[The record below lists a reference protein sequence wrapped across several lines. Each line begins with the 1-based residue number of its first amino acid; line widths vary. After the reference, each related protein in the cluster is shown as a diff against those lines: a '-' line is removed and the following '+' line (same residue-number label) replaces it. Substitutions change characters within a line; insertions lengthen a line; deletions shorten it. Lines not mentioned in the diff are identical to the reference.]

1 MEKTRITLQELAC
14 RIGAAIAADS
24 GTQNVW
30 VTAEIQNL
38 NPKPQGYCFMR
49 LVQKDETGTRQLTA
63 MEAVCWS
70 NVWPLLQ
77 RKFFDGTGQ
86 RLTNDLKVMLKV
98 SAQFNDYGFRL
109 IVSDIDPAYTM
120 GDLLRRRR
128 EIVERLTREGVIEM
142 NRSLSWPIPVQRIAI
157 ISAQSA
163 AGFGDFMHQL
173 IDNDARLRFAVKLF
187 PAAMQGNSAP
197 AGIIAALGEISDQ
210 ADRWDAVAIIRG
222 GGATSDLHAFEN
234 YDLAAAI
241 AQFPL
246 PVAIGIGHT
255 RDTTVLDFV
264 AKAPLKTPTAVA
276 DFFLDRGK
284 KLLQFLNDKSAMVCQ
299 LATDRMAADKEM
311 LTRLETRLPD
321 AALGLLAR
329 SDRALTAAAAALT
342 NMSAT
347 RITPARSQLDM
358 MQARL
363 TSATA
368 DLIRR
373 RLDRLQSLAE
383 MIALLSPA
391 ATLARGYS
399 ITRVDGHAV
408 SSPDQVPPG
417 AELEITLAGGTVAA
431 TAR

>member
-1 MEKTRITLQELAC
+1 M
-14 RIGAAIAADS
+14 
-24 GTQNVW
+24 
-30 VTAEIQNL
+30 
-38 NPKPQGYCFMR
+38 
-49 LVQKDETGTRQLTA
+49 
-63 MEAVCWS
+63 
-70 NVWPLLQ
+70 
-77 RKFFDGTGQ
+77 
-86 RLTNDLKVMLKV
+86 
-98 SAQFNDYGFRL
+98 
-109 IVSDIDPAYTM
+109 
-120 GDLLRRRR
+120 
-128 EIVERLTREGVIEM
+128 
-142 NRSLSWPIPVQRIAI
+142 
-157 ISAQSA
+157 
-163 AGFGDFMHQL
+163 
-173 IDNDARLRFAVKLF
+173 
-187 PAAMQGNSAP
+187 
-197 AGIIAALGEISDQ
+197 
-210 ADRWDAVAIIRG
+210 
-222 GGATSDLHAFEN
+222 
-234 YDLAAAI
+234 
-241 AQFPL
+241 
-246 PVAIGIGHT
+246 
-255 RDTTVLDFV
+255 LDFV

-342 NMSAT
+342 NLSAT

-358 MQARL
+358 MQGRL
-363 TSATA
+363 ASATA

-391 ATLARGYS
+391 ATLVRGYS